1 MGNLNMN
8 WRRTALL
15 FAGWT
20 LVSVIFAAISY
31 AAAIGEN
38 NKEFGFIAALRLN
51 LVQFYLW
58 AILSPL
64 LFRFSRRFPIEFRP
78 LNFRNLLL
86 YFPAVISFA
95 GVHQT
100 IHLAVLWSITPR
112 WRQRFP
118 ALIDCYRSYF
128 GFGFYNDLIIASLI
142 VIAVHALLYYQNFR
156 ASELA
161 QSSLK
166 TQLAQSQLKALK
178 MQLHPHFL
186 FNTLHSISSLVLED
200 PPKANS
206 MIARLGDFLRL
217 TLDNSDQQLV
227 SLKQETEFLRCYLE
241 IEQVRFGDRLT
252 VAFEL
257 EPQTLSAQVPH
268 LILQPVVENAVQ
280 HGIAPRATRGH
291 ITIEARRL
299 NSLLRLEVRDN
310 GPGITSNGISLGMKG
325 VGLSNVRARLDQ
337 IYGSDFRFEL
347 MNSRDGGLAV
357 VMEIPFQREA
367 NFSMGDSKHE
377 ERAD

>member
-1 MGNLNMN
+1 MGNLKIN
-8 WRRTALL
+8 WRRAALL
-15 FAGWT
+15 FGGWT

-38 NKEFGFIAALRLN
+38 NKEFGFVSALRLN

-58 AILSPL
+58 AILAPL

-78 LNFRNLLL
+78 LNLRNLLP
-86 YFPAVISFA
+86 YFPALISFA
-95 GVHQT
+95 GIHQA
-100 IHLAVLWSITPR
+100 IHLTVLWSITPR
-112 WRQRFP
+112 LRRQFP
-118 ALIDCYRSYF
+118 ALIDCYRAYF
-128 GFGFYNDLIIASLI
+128 GFGFYIDLIIASLI

-166 TQLAQSQLKALK
+166 AQLAQAQLRALK

-217 TLDNSDQQLV
+217 TLENSDQQLI
-227 SLKQETEFLRCYLE
+227 SLKEETEFIRCYLD

-252 VAFEL
+252 LAFEL
-257 EPQTLSAQVPH
+257 EPQTLPAQVPH
-268 LILQPVVENAVQ
+268 LILQPVVENAIQ
-280 HGIAPRATRGH
+280 HAIAPRATRGH
-291 ITIEARRL
+291 IKIEAKRL

-310 GPGITSNGISLGMKG
+310 GPGIISNSDLFGAEG
-325 VGLSNVRARLDQ
+325 VGLSNVRARLHQ
-337 IYGSDFRFEL
+337 IYGSEFRFEL
-347 MNSRDGGLAV
+347 MNARDGGLAV

-367 NFSMGDSKHE
+367 DF
-377 ERAD
+377 

>member
-1 MGNLNMN
+1 MDNVKVN
-8 WRRTALL
+8 WRRAALL
-15 FAGWT
+15 FGGWT
-20 LVSVIFAAISY
+20 LVSVIFAAVSY
-31 AAAIGEN
+31 AAAIGGN
-38 NKEFGFIAALRLN
+38 NKEFGFVSALRLN

-64 LFRFSRRFPIEFRP
+64 LFKFSRRFPIEFRP
-78 LNFRNLLL
+78 INLRNLLL

-95 GVHQT
+95 GIHQT
-100 IHLAVLWSITPR
+100 VHLAILWSITPR
-112 WRQRFP
+112 WRQQFP
-118 ALIDCYRSYF
+118 ALIDCYRAYF
-128 GFGFYNDLIIASLI
+128 AFGFYIDLIIASLI

-166 TQLAQSQLKALK
+166 TQLAQAQLRALK

-217 TLDNSDQQLV
+217 TLENSDQQLV
-227 SLKQETEFLRCYLE
+227 SLKEETEFLRCYLE
-241 IEQVRFGDRLT
+241 IEQIRFGDRLT
-252 VAFEL
+252 LAFEL

-268 LILQPVVENAVQ
+268 LILQPVVENAIQ
-280 HGIAPRATRGH
+280 HAIAPRATRGH
-291 ITIEARRL
+291 INIEAKRL

-310 GPGITSNGISLGMKG
+310 GPGIASNGDLFGAEG
-325 VGLSNVRARLDQ
+325 VGLSNVRARLHQ

-347 MNSRDGGLAV
+347 MNARDGGLTV
-357 VMEIPFQREA
+357 VMEIPFQREVDFL
-367 NFSMGDSKHE
+367 NG
-377 ERAD
+377 RQQT

>member
-1 MGNLNMN
+1 MDNFTIKC
-8 WRRTALL
+8 RRAALL
-15 FAGWT
+15 FVGWT
-20 LVSVIFAAISY
+20 LVSIIFAGISY

-38 NKEFGFIAALRLN
+38 NKEFGFVSALKLN

-64 LFRFSRRFPIEFRP
+64 VFRFSRRFPIELRP
-78 LNFRNLLL
+78 LNIRNLSL
-86 YFPAVISFA
+86 YFPALISFA
-95 GVHQT
+95 GIHQI

-112 WRQRFP
+112 WRQKYP
-118 ALIDCYRSYF
+118 ALIDCYRAYF
-128 GFGFYNDLIIASLI
+128 AFGFYIDLIIALLI

-166 TQLAQSQLKALK
+166 TQLAQAQLRALK

-217 TLDNSDQQLV
+217 TVDNSEHQLV
-227 SLKQETEFLRCYLE
+227 TLKEETEFLRCYLD

-268 LILQPVVENAVQ
+268 LILQPVVENAIQ
-280 HGIAPRATRGH
+280 HAIAPRAAQGH
-291 ITIEARRL
+291 INIEAKRL
-299 NSLLRLEVRDN
+299 NSLLRVAISDS
-310 GPGITSNGISLGMKG
+310 GPGISSNANSLGKKG
-325 VGLSNVRARLDQ
+325 VGLSNVRSRLQQ
-337 IYGSDFRFEL
+337 IYGPDYRFEL
-347 MNSRDGGLAV
+347 MNAGDGGLTV

-367 NFSMGDSKHE
+367 DHGIEQQFT
-377 ERAD
+377 

>member
-1 MGNLNMN
+1 MGKFKTN
-8 WRRTALL
+8 WRRTAL
-15 FAGWT
+15 FFGGWT

-38 NKEFGFIAALRLN
+38 NREFGFVAALRLN

-78 LNFRNLLL
+78 LNLRNLLL
-86 YFPAVISFA
+86 YFPALISFA
-95 GVHQT
+95 GIHQL

-112 WRQRFP
+112 WRQRYP
-118 ALIDCYRSYF
+118 ALTDCYRAYF
-128 GFGFYNDLIIASLI
+128 AFGFYIDLIIASLI
-142 VIAVHALLYYQNFR
+142 VVAVHALLYYQNFR

-166 TQLAQSQLKALK
+166 TQLAQAQLRALK

-186 FNTLHSISSLVLED
+186 FNTLHSISSLILED

-217 TLDNSDQQLV
+217 TLENSNQQLV
-227 SLKQETEFLRCYLE
+227 SLKEETEFLRCYLE

-252 VAFEL
+252 VSFEL

-268 LILQPVVENAVQ
+268 LILQPVVENAIQ
-280 HGIAPRATRGH
+280 HAIAPRATRGH
-291 ITIEARRL
+291 INIEAKRL
-299 NSLLRLEVRDN
+299 DCSLRLEVRDN
-310 GPGITSNGISLGMKG
+310 GPGITSNSDLLRTEG
-325 VGLSNVRARLDQ
+325 VGLSNVRARLHQ
-337 IYGSDFRFEL
+337 IYGSESRFEL
-347 MNSRDGGLAV
+347 MNARDGGLAV

-367 NFSMGDSKHE
+367 DS
-377 ERAD
+377 

>member
-1 MGNLNMN
+1 MDNFTIKC
-8 WRRTALL
+8 RRAALL
-15 FAGWT
+15 FVGWT
-20 LVSVIFAAISY
+20 LVSVIFAGISY

-38 NKEFGFIAALRLN
+38 NKEFGFVSALKLN

-64 LFRFSRRFPIEFRP
+64 VFRFSRRFPIELRP
-78 LNFRNLLL
+78 LNIRNLSL
-86 YFPAVISFA
+86 YFPALISFA
-95 GVHQT
+95 GIHQI

-112 WRQRFP
+112 WRQKYP
-118 ALIDCYRSYF
+118 ALIDCYRAYF
-128 GFGFYNDLIIASLI
+128 AFGFYIDLIIALLI

-166 TQLAQSQLKALK
+166 TQLAQAQLRALK

-217 TLDNSDQQLV
+217 TVDNSEHQLV
-227 SLKQETEFLRCYLE
+227 TLKEETEFLRCYLD

-268 LILQPVVENAVQ
+268 LILQPVVENAIQ
-280 HGIAPRATRGH
+280 HAIAPRAAQGH
-291 ITIEARRL
+291 INIEAKRL
-299 NSLLRLEVRDN
+299 NSLLRVAISDS
-310 GPGITSNGISLGMKG
+310 GPGISSNANSLGKKG
-325 VGLSNVRARLDQ
+325 VGLSNVRSRLQQ
-337 IYGSDFRFEL
+337 IYGPDYRFEL
-347 MNSRDGGLAV
+347 MNAGDGGLTV

-367 NFSMGDSKHE
+367 DHGIEQQFT
-377 ERAD
+377 

>member
-1 MGNLNMN
+1 MSSLKIS
-8 WRRTALL
+8 WHKVALL
-15 FAGWT
+15 FGGWT
-20 LVSVIFAAISY
+20 LVSVIFALVSY

-38 NKEFGFIAALRLN
+38 NKEFGFVAALRLN

-64 LFRFSRRFPIEFRP
+64 LFRFSCRFPIEFRP
-78 LNFRNLLL
+78 LNLRNLLL
-86 YFPAVISFA
+86 YFPALISFA
-95 GVHQT
+95 SIHQV

-112 WRQRFP
+112 WRRQFP
-118 ALIDCYRSYF
+118 ALIDCYRAYF
-128 GFGFYNDLIIASLI
+128 GFGFYIDLIIASLI

-166 TQLAQSQLKALK
+166 TQLAQARLRALK

-217 TLDNSDQQLV
+217 TLENSDQQLV
-227 SLKQETEFLRCYLE
+227 SLKEETEFLRCYLE

-252 VAFEL
+252 LAFEL
-257 EPQTLSAQVPH
+257 EPQTLSVQVPH
-268 LILQPVVENAVQ
+268 LILQPVVENAIQ
-280 HGIAPRATRGH
+280 HAIAPRATRGH
-291 ITIEARRL
+291 INIEAKRL

-310 GPGITSNGISLGMKG
+310 GPGIASNGDLLRTEG
-325 VGLSNVRARLDQ
+325 VGLSNVRARLHQ

-347 MNSRDGGLAV
+347 MNRKDGGLTV
-357 VMEIPFQREA
+357 VMEIPFRHEA
-367 NFSMGDSKHE
+367 DFLNQQQE
-377 ERAD
+377 T

>member
-1 MGNLNMN
+1 MGNRKIN
-8 WRRTALL
+8 WRRAAFL
-15 FAGWT
+15 FGGWT
-20 LVSVIFAAISY
+20 LVSVIFAAVSF

-38 NKEFGFIAALRLN
+38 NKEFGFVSALRLN

-64 LFRFSRRFPIEFRP
+64 LLRFSRRFPIEFRP
-78 LNFRNLLL
+78 LNLRNLLL
-86 YFPAVISFA
+86 HFPALISFA
-95 GVHQT
+95 GIHQT

-112 WRQRFP
+112 LRRQFP
-118 ALIDCYRSYF
+118 DLIDCYRAYF
-128 GFGFYNDLIIASLI
+128 GFGFYIDLIIASLI

-166 TQLAQSQLKALK
+166 TELAQEQLRALK

-217 TLDNSDQQLV
+217 TLENSDQQLV
-227 SLKQETEFLRCYLE
+227 SLKEETEFVRCYLD
-241 IEQVRFGDRLT
+241 IEQVRFGARLT
-252 VAFEL
+252 VTFEL

-268 LILQPVVENAVQ
+268 LILQPVVENAIQ
-280 HGIAPRATRGH
+280 HAIAPRATRVH
-291 ITIEARRL
+291 INVEANRI
-299 NSLLRLEVRDN
+299 NSSLRLHVKDN
-310 GPGITSNGISLGMKG
+310 GPGIISNSDLFGAEG
-325 VGLSNVRARLDQ
+325 VGLSNVRARLHQ
-337 IYGSDFRFEL
+337 IYGSEFRFEL
-347 MNSRDGGLAV
+347 MNARDGGLAV

-367 NFSMGDSKHE
+367 DF
-377 ERAD
+377 

>member
-1 MGNLNMN
+1 MDKLKIN
-8 WRRTALL
+8 WRRAALL
-15 FAGWT
+15 FSGWT
-20 LVSVIFAAISY
+20 LVGIIFAGISY

-38 NKEFGFIAALRLN
+38 NREFGFVSALKLT
-51 LVQFYLW
+51 LVQFYLC

-64 LFRFSRRFPIEFRP
+64 LFRVSRRFPIEFRP
-78 LNFRNLLL
+78 LNVRNLLL
-86 YFPAVISFA
+86 YFPALISFA
-95 GVHQT
+95 GIHQI

-112 WRQRFP
+112 WRQQFP
-118 ALIDCYRSYF
+118 ALIDCYRAYF
-128 GFGFYNDLIIASLI
+128 GFGFYIDLIIALLI

-166 TQLAQSQLKALK
+166 TQLAQAQLRALK

-217 TLDNSDQQLV
+217 TLENSDQQLV
-227 SLKQETEFLRCYLE
+227 SLKEEIEFLRCYLE

-257 EPQTLSAQVPH
+257 EPATLSAQVPH
-268 LILQPVVENAVQ
+268 LILQPVVENAIQ
-280 HGIAPRATRGH
+280 HAIAPRATRGH
-291 ITIEARRL
+291 INIEAKRF
-299 NSLLRLEVRDN
+299 NSLLRVEVRDD
-310 GPGITSNGISLGMKG
+310 GPGIASNGDLLKPKG
-325 VGLSNVRARLDQ
+325 VGLSNVRARRHQ

-347 MNSRDGGLAV
+347 MKARDGGLTV
-357 VMEIPFQREA
+357 VMEIPFQRDA
-367 NFSMGDSKHE
+367 DS
-377 ERAD
+377 

>member
-1 MGNLNMN
+1 MSNLRIH
-8 WRRTALL
+8 WRRAMLL
-15 FAGWT
+15 FGGWT
-20 LVSVIFAAISY
+20 LVSIIFAAISY

-38 NKEFGFIAALRLN
+38 NKEFGFVAALRLN

-58 AILSPL
+58 AILAPL
-64 LFRFSRRFPIEFRP
+64 LFKFSRRFPIEFRP
-78 LNFRNLLL
+78 LNLRNLLL

-95 GVHQT
+95 GIHQT

-112 WRQRFP
+112 WRQQFP
-118 ALIDCYRSYF
+118 ALINCYRSYF
-128 GFGFYNDLIIASLI
+128 AFGFYIDLIIASLI
-142 VIAVHALLYYQNFR
+142 VVAVHAILYYQNFR

-166 TQLAQSQLKALK
+166 TQLAQAQLRALK

-200 PPKANS
+200 PQKANS

-217 TLDNSDQQLV
+217 TLENSNQQLV
-227 SLKQETEFLRCYLE
+227 SLKEEAEFVRCYLE

-268 LILQPVVENAVQ
+268 LILQPVVENAIQ
-280 HGIAPRATRGH
+280 HAIAPRATRGH
-291 ITIEARRL
+291 IKIAAKRL
-299 NSLLRLEVRDN
+299 NSSLRLEVRDN
-310 GPGITSNGISLGMKG
+310 GPGITSNSDLPGTER
-325 VGLSNVRARLDQ
+325 VGLSNVRARLNQ

-347 MNSRDGGLAV
+347 MNAGGEGLTV
-357 VMEIPFQREA
+357 VMETPFQLEGILEHGRQT
-367 NFSMGDSKHE
+367 
-377 ERAD
+377 

>member
-1 MGNLNMN
+1 MGYFKTN
-8 WRRTALL
+8 WRRAGLL
-15 FAGWT
+15 LGGWT

-38 NKEFGFIAALRLN
+38 NKEFGFVSALRLN

-64 LFRFSRRFPIEFRP
+64 LFKFSRRFPIEFRP
-78 LNFRNLLL
+78 LNLRNLLL
-86 YFPAVISFA
+86 YFPALISFA
-95 GVHQT
+95 GIHQL

-112 WRQRFP
+112 WRQQYP
-118 ALIDCYRSYF
+118 ALIDCYRASF
-128 GFGFYNDLIIASLI
+128 AFGFYIDLIIASLI
-142 VIAVHALLYYQNFR
+142 VVAVHALLYYQNFR

-166 TQLAQSQLKALK
+166 TQLAQAQLRALK

-217 TLDNSDQQLV
+217 TLENSDQQLV
-227 SLKQETEFLRCYLE
+227 SLQEETEFLRCYLD

-252 VAFEL
+252 LAFEL
-257 EPQTLSAQVPH
+257 EPQTLPAQVPH
-268 LILQPVVENAVQ
+268 LILQPVVENAIQ
-280 HGIAPRATRGH
+280 HAIAPRATRGH
-291 ITIEARRL
+291 IKIEAKRL

-310 GPGITSNGISLGMKG
+310 GPGIISNSDLFGAEG
-325 VGLSNVRARLDQ
+325 VGLSNVRARLHQ
-337 IYGSDFRFEL
+337 IYGSEFRFEL
-347 MNSRDGGLAV
+347 MNARDGGLAV

-367 NFSMGDSKHE
+367 DF
-377 ERAD
+377 